1 METGVVNG
9 WNPQAS
15 FDVGAMAISGN
26 TVYVGG
32 QFTSVG
38 GRSQVGIAALDAT
51 TGLATP
57 WSPSVGGAVLAIAVS
72 GNTVYVGGEFTAQGH
87 ENLCALSPR
96 SGAVVNWV
104 GTANGTVFAIDVG
117 TGLVQAGG
125 EFTTVDGRPHR
136 FYARFATQELLS
148 APGELAHPDI
158 ELRAPFPNPAHS
170 ESQLR
175 FELPSAERVT
185 LSLLDVQGRRAQSL
199 LEGQRVSAGVHALP
213 LRLDHLAPGL
223 YFCRLQVAGAVRQR
237 KLLVMH

>member
-1 METGVVNG
+1 
-9 WNPQAS
+9 
-15 FDVGAMAISGN
+15 MAISGN

-72 GNTVYVGGEFTAQGH
+72 GNTVYVGGEFT
-87 ENLCALSPR
+87 
-96 SGAVVNWV
+96 
-104 GTANGTVFAIDVG
+104 
-117 TGLVQAGG
+117 
-125 EFTTVDGRPHR
+125 TVDGRPHR
-136 FYARFATQELLS
+136 FHARFATQELLS

-199 LEGQRVSAGVHALP
+199 LEGQRVS
-213 LRLDHLAPGL
+213 
-223 YFCRLQVAGAVRQR
+223 
-237 KLLVMH
+237 

>member
-1 METGVVNG
+1 M
-9 WNPQAS
+9 
-15 FDVGAMAISGN
+15 
-26 TVYVGG
+26 
-32 QFTSVG
+32 
-38 GRSQVGIAALDAT
+38 
-51 TGLATP
+51 
-57 WSPSVGGAVLAIAVS
+57 
-72 GNTVYVGGEFTAQGH
+72 
-87 ENLCALSPR
+87 
-96 SGAVVNWV
+96 VNWV

-117 TGLVQAGG
+117 AGLVQAGG

-199 LEGQRVSAGVHALP
+199 LEGLDEGRGAGRCDLQKANP
-213 LRLDHLAPGL
+213 GDFARQLRLDGVRRAEEAEGKGHEDSNGVEPSDSLRLMAPSM
-223 YFCRLQVAGAVRQR
+223 
-237 KLLVMH
+237 LVMPVDPADRDGHNTLLAVQDIACSPVFSPPVLQRQPNNGLSGLFS